1 MYVDHVYVFF
11 EVKLSDIK
19 YITSFKLC
27 DLIECWYFKLNF
39 KLASFILETY
49 TSI

>member
-1 MYVDHVYVFF
+1 MYVDYVYVFF

-19 YITSFKLC
+19 YIILFKLC

-39 KLASFILETY
+39 KLVFFILEMY
-49 TSI
+49 I

>member
-27 DLIECWYFKLNF
+27 DLIECYFKLNF

-49 TSI
+49 I

>member
-11 EVKLSDIK
+11 EVKLSEIK

-27 DLIECWYFKLNF
+27 DFIKYWYFKLNF

-49 TSI
+49 I